1 MTVLVT
7 GATGFIGAWVARN
20 LHKKGVKFI
29 LSDIRFDT
37 SRLKYL
43 MDNPESLP
51 FISLDLRNAADLDK
65 VLKEH
70 DVERIIHLAALQIP
84 QCRADPVNGG
94 LVNVVGFLKIFEAA
108 KKYGG
113 VKNIVYASSIAV
125 YGPQELYGEKP
136 LSEDAPLNP
145 TTHYGA
151 FKVCNELSA
160 YAYWVENNIP
170 SVGLRPHTVYGFGR
184 DVGVT
189 SDVTTALKAAILK
202 KPFKIRFGGK
212 VSMQYA
218 ADVAEAFVAAAF
230 ANPSGAKVY
239 NIGGPVVS
247 VSEIID
253 AICKIVPDA
262 RELVSYIDSPL
273 PVAYAVDDTAFRRD
287 IKDIAYTSVMDG
299 LRETYEIFQRAKAA
313 GELTLPQQ

>member
-7 GATGFIGAWVARN
+7 GATGFIGAWVVRN
-20 LHKKGVKFI
+20 LHQKGVKFI

-43 MDNPESLP
+43 IDNPESLP
-51 FISLDLRNAADLDK
+51 FTTLDLRNASDLDK
-65 VLKEH
+65 VLRKH

-113 VKNIVYASSIAV
+113 VKNIVYASSFAV

-136 LSEDAPLNP
+136 LNEDAPLKP

-160 YAYWVENNIP
+160 YAYWVENGIP

-239 NIGGPVVS
+239 NLGGPVVS
-247 VSEIID
+247 VSEVVD
-253 AICKIVPDA
+253 TICKIVPDA
-262 RELVSYIDSPL
+262 CDLISYADSPL

-287 IKDIAYTSVMDG
+287 IKDMHYTSVKDG
-299 LRETYEIFQRAKAA
+299 LMETYQIYQRVKAA
-313 GELTLPQQ
+313 GELALPQQ